1 MQDKK
6 LEDYSKEELISII
19 KSIKKQKKFG
29 LVWEDKPEKV
39 ATDCKEKLPVL
50 NEDASKAISKAPGQP
65 TNIIIEGDN
74 YHSLSALNYTHSGK
88 IDVIYIDPPYNTG
101 NKDFKYNDRYV
112 DKEDAFKHSK
122 WLSFMRKRLELAK
135 NLLKTDGV
143 LFISIDDNEQAYL
156 KLLCDEIF
164 GENNFASSLHVEMS
178 LTQGMKVGA
187 AQNGSIVKNG
197 EYVLV
202 YAKDI
207 QSFKVKHILYDG
219 VDGYDSHFSLYIKEN
234 NGEYVMTTIGDFLAK
249 STELDEYFKK
259 YSLRK
264 SFPSFRRLMEI
275 DENFRALIYEK
286 YASDFYRS
294 MMAQIVVPEEVNQK
308 LAAGKI
314 VKYDKYLLH
323 QTSSGKMA
331 QLLSLSSTI
340 GDTDDYEPKYG
351 RRRIRGDMW
360 KGFYSDMMNLAKE
373 GGIEFK
379 NGKKPVRLVKQ
390 LCKWGSSN
398 NGIILDF
405 FAGSGTTGQAVLE
418 LNKEEKSNRR
428 FIICTNNENEIA
440 ETITLPRIK
449 NVVDGYNNI
458 DGIPAN
464 VRYFRTGFIEKEETV
479 DKLRRKLSP
488 ACEDMIRIREGVFNK
503 TIDDDLF
510 KVFEENGQ
518 IVGVIYDR
526 FELEKYIDQ
535 IEELETDKP
544 VHLYVFSYDN
554 SGRLDEVTKTT
565 KHEYESQPIPEG
577 VLEIYKKIFKDR
589 RH

>member
-74 YHSLSALNYTHSGK
+74 YHSLSALNYTHAGK
-88 IDVIYIDPPYNTG
+88 IDIIYIDPPYNTG
-101 NKDFKYNDRYV
+101 NKDFAYNDKIV
-112 DKEDAFKHSK
+112 DKEDSFRHSK
-122 WLSFMRKRLELAK
+122 WLSFMSKRLQLAK
-135 NLLKTDGV
+135 SLLKDDG
-143 LFISIDDNEQAYL
+143 LILISIDDNEQSQL
-156 KLLCDEIF
+156 KLLCDAIF
-164 GENNFASSLHVEMS
+164 GEPNFVETFIWEKNPNPTFLNKYSRSS
-178 LTQGMKVGA
+178 A
-187 AQNGSIVKNG
+187 
-197 EYVLV
+197 EYIMC
-202 YAKDI
+202 YAK
-207 QSFKVKHILYDG
+207 
-219 VDGYDSHFSLYIKEN
+219 N
-234 NGEYVMTTIGDFLAK
+234 
-249 STELDEYFKK
+249 
-259 YSLRK
+259 
-264 SFPSFRRLMEI
+264 
-275 DENFRALIYEK
+275 
-286 YASDFYRS
+286 
-294 MMAQIVVPEEVNQK
+294 K
-308 LAAGKI
+308 LTG
-314 VKYDKYLLH
+314 
-323 QTSSGKMA
+323 
-331 QLLSLSSTI
+331 LLSLDGGIISSTE
-340 GDTDDYEPKYG
+340 TDAPLQNKGNPKRKIYIKKGMAKSLFQDQHIKAGNYGLVDILDDVDFKDNTNANDFTIEGTFRMTQETLYERIENGEQLLFKTPRMSPRLSYSANTTHSAPLKTLWSDKYG
-351 RRRIRGDMW
+351 TTQIGNNDI
-360 KGFYSDMMNLAKE
+360 KD
-373 GGIEFK
+373 IFK
-379 NGKKPVRLVKQ
+379 ALPFSYPKPVKLIK
-390 LCKWGSSN
+390 
-398 NGIILDF
+398 GILSFKDKKDSVVLDF

-418 LNKEEKSNRR
+418 LNKEDGGDRK
-428 FIICTNNENEIA
+428 FILCTNNENGIA
-440 ETITLPRIK
+440 EDITYPRIST
-449 NVVDGYNNI
+449 VISGIRLDGTKYS

-464 VRYFRTGFIEKEETV
+464 IRYFKTSFIEKEETL

-510 KVFEENGQ
+510 KVFEENGR

-535 IEELETDKP
+535 IEKLETDKP

>member
-74 YHSLSALNYTHSGK
+74 YHSLSALNYTHAGK
-88 IDVIYIDPPYNTG
+88 IDIIYIDPPYNTG
-101 NKDFKYNDRYV
+101 NKDFAYNDKIV
-112 DKEDAFKHSK
+112 DKEDSFRHSK
-122 WLSFMRKRLELAK
+122 WLSFMSKRLQLAK
-135 NLLKTDGV
+135 SLLKDDGFI
-143 LFISIDDNEQAYL
+143 LISIDDNEQSQL
-156 KLLCDEIF
+156 KLLCDAIF
-164 GENNFASSLHVEMS
+164 GEPNFVETFIWEKNPNPTFLNKYSRSS
-178 LTQGMKVGA
+178 A
-187 AQNGSIVKNG
+187 
-197 EYVLV
+197 EYILC
-202 YAKDI
+202 YAK
-207 QSFKVKHILYDG
+207 
-219 VDGYDSHFSLYIKEN
+219 N
-234 NGEYVMTTIGDFLAK
+234 
-249 STELDEYFKK
+249 
-259 YSLRK
+259 
-264 SFPSFRRLMEI
+264 
-275 DENFRALIYEK
+275 
-286 YASDFYRS
+286 
-294 MMAQIVVPEEVNQK
+294 K
-308 LAAGKI
+308 LTG
-314 VKYDKYLLH
+314 
-323 QTSSGKMA
+323 
-331 QLLSLSSTI
+331 LLSLDGGIISSTE
-340 GDTDDYEPKYG
+340 TDAPLQNKGNPKRKICIKKGMAKSLFPDQHIKAGNYGLVDVLDDVDFEDNKNANDFTIEGTFRMTQETLYERIENGEQLLFKTPRMSPRLSYSANMAHSAPLKTLWSDKYG
-351 RRRIRGDMW
+351 TTQIGNNDIKDIFKALPFSYPKPVKLI
-360 KGFYSDMMNLAKE
+360 KGILS
-373 GGIEFK
+373 FK
-379 NGKKPVRLVKQ
+379 NKRDSV
-390 LCKWGSSN
+390 
-398 NGIILDF
+398 ILDF

-418 LNKEEKSNRR
+418 LNKEDGGDRK
-428 FIICTNNENEIA
+428 FILCTNNENSIA
-440 ETITLPRIK
+440 EDVTYPRIST
-449 NVVDGYNNI
+449 VISGIRLDGTKYS

-464 VRYFRTGFIEKEETV
+464 IRYFKTNFIEKEETL

-503 TIDDDLF
+503 IIDEDLF

-535 IEELETDKP
+535 IEELNTDKP

>member
-74 YHSLSALNYTHSGK
+74 YHSLSALNYTHAGK
-88 IDVIYIDPPYNTG
+88 IDIIYIDPPYNTG
-101 NKDFKYNDRYV
+101 NKDFAYNDKIV
-112 DKEDAFKHSK
+112 DKEDSFRHSK
-122 WLSFMRKRLELAK
+122 WLSFMSKRLQLAK
-135 NLLKTDGV
+135 SLLKDDGFI
-143 LFISIDDNEQAYL
+143 LISIDDNEQSQL
-156 KLLCDEIF
+156 KLLCDAIF
-164 GENNFASSLHVEMS
+164 GEPNFVETFIWEKNPNPTFLNKYSRSS
-178 LTQGMKVGA
+178 A
-187 AQNGSIVKNG
+187 
-197 EYVLV
+197 EYIMC
-202 YAKDI
+202 YAK
-207 QSFKVKHILYDG
+207 
-219 VDGYDSHFSLYIKEN
+219 N
-234 NGEYVMTTIGDFLAK
+234 
-249 STELDEYFKK
+249 
-259 YSLRK
+259 
-264 SFPSFRRLMEI
+264 
-275 DENFRALIYEK
+275 
-286 YASDFYRS
+286 
-294 MMAQIVVPEEVNQK
+294 K
-308 LAAGKI
+308 LTG
-314 VKYDKYLLH
+314 
-323 QTSSGKMA
+323 
-331 QLLSLSSTI
+331 LLSLDGGIISSTE
-340 GDTDDYEPKYG
+340 TDAPLQNKGNPKRKICIKKGMAKSLFPDQHIKAGNYGLVDVLDDVDFEDNKNANDFTIEGTFRMTQETLYERIENGEQLLFKTPRMSPRLSYSANTTHSAPLKTLWSDKYG
-351 RRRIRGDMW
+351 TTQIGNNDIKDIFKALPFSYPKPVKLI
-360 KGFYSDMMNLAKE
+360 KGILS
-373 GGIEFK
+373 FK
-379 NGKKPVRLVKQ
+379 NKRDSV
-390 LCKWGSSN
+390 
-398 NGIILDF
+398 ILDF

-418 LNKEEKSNRR
+418 LNKEDGGDRK
-428 FIICTNNENEIA
+428 FILCTNNENSIA
-440 ETITLPRIK
+440 EDVTYPRIST
-449 NVVDGYNNI
+449 VISGIRLDGTKYS

-464 VRYFRTGFIEKEETV
+464 IRYFKTNFIEKEETL

-510 KVFEENGQ
+510 KVFEENGR

-535 IEELETDKP
+535 IEELKTDKP